1 MDIIDYLPQKMKA
14 EAEAYMPCG
23 LEEIRVRAGKQVQYM
38 FAGGCRAGV
47 YISHSDIEE
56 MINYLSGYSF
66 HAIAPQLA
74 AGYFTVEGGHRV
86 GIAGQMGCDG
96 GKVTA
101 VSEIASLNIRIAH
114 QIRDVAMPLMPYIRD
129 ENSIYNTLVI
139 SRPGEG
145 KTTFLRDCIRIL
157 SDGCDGT
164 NADDLRRKI
173 LPNAIE
179 RFVFIDHDEK
189 GVRRYSIYDEAYRLL
204 YSTVCGIGADKRLQQ
219 KKKGRYSDAV

>member
-47 YISHSDIEE
+47 YISHSDIEAL
-56 MINYLSGYSF
+56 N
-66 HAIAPQLA
+66 QL
-74 AGYFTVEGGHRV
+74 
-86 GIAGQMGCDG
+86 
-96 GKVTA
+96 
-101 VSEIASLNIRIAH
+101 VSC
-114 QIRDVAMPLMPYIRD
+114 
-129 ENSIYNTLVI
+129 
-139 SRPGEG
+139 G
-145 KTTFLRDCIRIL
+145 IRIL
-157 SDGCDGT
+157 GSVHGT

-173 LPNAIE
+173 LPHAIE